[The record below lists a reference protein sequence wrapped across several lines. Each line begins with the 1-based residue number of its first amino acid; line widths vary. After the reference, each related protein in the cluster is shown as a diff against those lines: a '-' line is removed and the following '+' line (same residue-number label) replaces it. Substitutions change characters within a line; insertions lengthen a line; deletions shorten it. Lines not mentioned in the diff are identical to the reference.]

1 MVNSDFLPSEV
12 RTKKYVIF
20 ILFSLWHMKR
30 NSYSKIIVFLLI
42 KRRPY
47 TLNFT
52 QAKKM
57 HIIYIVF
64 VHVVTRFILELS
76 LTFFIFFIYIFCFL
90 GHVSGQNYNRFPAPK
105 LIGYLTSLSE
115 WYKEEISL
123 TDDPLAAK
131 LVIFFLSF

>member
-1 MVNSDFLPSEV
+1 MLNSDFLPSEV

-57 HIIYIVF
+57 HIIY
-64 VHVVTRFILELS
+64 S
-76 LTFFIFFIYIFCFL
+76 LCTCSNAVYPWIKPHFFLFFLFIFFVFL
-90 GHVSGQNYNRFPAPK
+90 VMCQARIIVGFLPPNWLDIWLPFQNDTKKKFHWLMTLLQLN
-105 LIGYLTSLSE
+105 
-115 WYKEEISL
+115 
-123 TDDPLAAK
+123 
-131 LVIFFLSF
+131 LSFSF

>member
-76 LTFFIFFIYIFCFL
+76 LTFSIFFLFIFFVFL
-90 GHVSGQNYNRFPAPK
+90 VMCQARIIIGFLPPNWLDIWLPFQNDTKKKFHWLMTLLQLN
-105 LIGYLTSLSE
+105 
-115 WYKEEISL
+115 
-123 TDDPLAAK
+123 
-131 LVIFFLSF
+131 LSFSF